1 MKKERGSTAL
11 RLKGSGQKKREVVG
25 WRKGR
30 YTQISRKRVSGK
42 EASNSYAMLEF
53 VVSSS

>member
-1 MKKERGSTAL
+1 MRELGR
-11 RLKGSGQKKREVVG
+11 REVP
-25 WRKGR
+25 
-30 YTQISRKRVSGK
+30 TSMCISRKRVSGK